1 MIRDINENDFKNL
14 IPLNRFGKP
23 EEVADLVVFLA
34 SKKASYIT
42 GEVISINGG
51 LYT

>member
-1 MIRDINENDFKNL
+1 
-14 IPLNRFGKP
+14 
-23 EEVADLVVFLA
+23 VAFLA

-42 GEVISINGG
+42 GTVLSINGG

>member
-1 MIRDINENDFKNL
+1 MTENLDEKELKKL

-23 EEVADLVVFLA
+23 EEVADLVQFLA
-34 SKKASYIT
+34 SEKSGYIT
-42 GEVISINGG
+42 GEVININGG